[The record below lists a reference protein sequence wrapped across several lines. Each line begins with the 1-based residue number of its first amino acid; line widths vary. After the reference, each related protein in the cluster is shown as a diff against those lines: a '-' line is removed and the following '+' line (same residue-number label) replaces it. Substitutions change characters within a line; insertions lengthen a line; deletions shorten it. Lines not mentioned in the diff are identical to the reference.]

1 MRDKKTTRFNGVKNP
16 HLTAALFVAIFA
28 VGALFVWWITMQADG
43 DMRTVLLQQARL
55 VAQPVNV
62 ERVMALSGTEADM
75 DSPGYRR
82 IKEHLVAVRSANSQ
96 YRFLYIMG
104 RRADGVIFFIADSEP
119 VGSKDYSPPGQVY
132 EEAPEGYR
140 RVFDSKSAAIEGPV
154 TDRWGVWVSALVP
167 LTDPETGS
175 VVAVLGMD
183 IDARGWKWDVTAHTA
198 LPVGLMLLLLVG
210 IASAVVSTSGAGASP
225 KPVLRRML
233 PPMAAMVII
242 MTVGAYVILYQQYRQ
257 QLSGEIATN
266 ISVVSGNLLTALE
279 QQAFGL
285 SMAIQPIVA
294 NATVQRAMREGDADR
309 LLADWQP
316 VFETMHWQNKLTQ
329 FHFLDTN
336 RVSLMRV
343 HKPEQHGD
351 IITRFTV
358 LKAEQ
363 TGKTAFGL
371 ELGLL
376 GTFALRVVQPVFE
389 GGVLVGYLEL
399 GKDIADIMQTIDN
412 QSGNQLAVVIHKEYL
427 NRQADWDFLPHNV
440 VIYAS
445 NNRLPDVFASWADQ
459 TASEQADG
467 GTSREIAFDGKDW
480 LVSAAPLHDASVKEV
495 GNLLIMRDIST
506 QKAAFVRLM
515 VLGGTGGAMLLT
527 LLLGVI
533 YILLRR
539 TDAGIHAQQV
549 ELLEIS
555 AAVEQSPVS
564 IIITDTTGAIE
575 YVNPKFTE
583 TTGYTFDEVRGQN
596 SSILKSGSFPDEAYK
611 KLWNTILAG
620 EIWRGEFQNKKKNGE
635 LFWEQTSISPIRDE
649 QGVITSFVAVY
660 ENITNRKRAEAELHE
675 TNQQL
680 EAATVRAEMASSAK
694 SEFLANMSHEIRTP
708 MNGVIGMTG
717 LLLDTEL
724 NDEQRRYVEIV
735 RDSGKSLLGLINDI
749 LDFSKIEAK
758 KLDLETL
765 DFDLSSLLDDFVA
778 TLALRA
784 HDKGLELLCAADPD
798 VPTLLR
804 GDPGRLRQILTNLAG
819 NAIKFTHAGEVAI
832 RVSLK
837 EEIGN
842 QGAECIEQG
851 AESRVRE
858 TANISFGA
866 EQEGETVMLRFSVRD
881 TGIGIPK
888 DKICLLFE
896 EFSQVDSSTT
906 RQYGGSGLG
915 LAISRQLA
923 ELMGGE
929 AGVSSEEGKGSEFWF
944 TARFG
949 KQATGADMENIPLA
963 DLRGVRVLIVDDN
976 ATSREI
982 LTTFMVSWGMRP
994 FEAQDGPKALQALY
1008 LALNENDP
1016 FRIAV
1021 IDMQMPG
1028 MDGDTVGRAIKA
1040 DKRLADTRMVMLT
1053 SMGTRGD
1060 TRHYQEIG
1068 FSAYTTKPIQH
1079 RELKAILS
1087 LALVDRDQTEPT
1099 KPPITTRHTARE
1111 TLNHRSANDTP
1122 GHRSRSEMP
1131 GHRSA
1136 NEMLNL
1142 FVGRKSRILL
1152 AEDNITNQLVA
1163 LGILKKFGLRAD
1175 AVANGVEALRA
1186 LETLPYDL
1194 VLMDVQMPEMDGIEA
1209 TKRIRKNEK
1218 IMMSD
1223 ECGMMK
1229 EEPEKLAAYS
1239 SSSSIHH
1246 SSIPI
1251 IAMTAHVM
1259 QGDRERC
1266 IKAGMNDYI
1275 SKPVTPE
1282 ALAEILEKWLPREN
1296 MAIFISQG

>member
-1 MRDKKTTRFNGVKNP
+1 MGDKKTTRFNGIKNP

-43 DMRTVLLQQARL
+43 DMRAVLLQQARL

-82 IKEHLVAVRSANSQ
+82 IKEQLVAVRSANSQ

-119 VGSKDYSPPGQVY
+119 VGSKDYSPPGQIYKEV
-132 EEAPEGYR
+132 PEGYR
-140 RVFDSKSAAIEGPV
+140 RVFDSRSAAVEGPV

-167 LTDPETGS
+167 LIDPKTGS

-183 IDARGWKWDVTAHTA
+183 IDAHGWKWDVAVRAA
-198 LPVGLMLLLLVG
+198 LPVGLMLLLLIG
-210 IASAVVSTSGAGASP
+210 IASAVASTSSVGASP

-233 PPMAAMVII
+233 PPMSAMVIL
-242 MTVGAYVILYQQYRQ
+242 MTVGACVILYQQYRQ
-257 QLSGEIATN
+257 QLSGEIAAN

-285 SMAIQPIVA
+285 SMAAQPIVA
-294 NATVQRAMREGDADR
+294 NAAVQKAMREGDADR

-316 VFETMHWQNKLTQ
+316 VFETLYWQNKLTQ
-329 FHFLDTN
+329 FHFLDTK
-336 RVSLMRV
+336 RVSMMRV

-363 TGKTAFGL
+363 TGKTAFGF

-376 GTFALRVVQPVFE
+376 STFALRVVQPVFE
-389 GGVLVGYLEL
+389 GGMLVGYLEL

-412 QSGNQLAVVIHKEYL
+412 QSCNRLAVVIHKECL
-427 NRQADWDFLPHNV
+427 NRQTWEDSMRLLGRQADWDFLPHNV

-445 NNRLPDVFASWADQ
+445 KGCLPDVFASWADQ
-459 TASEQADG
+459 AASEQADG
-467 GTSREIAFDGKDW
+467 KTSREIAFEGKDW
-480 LVSAAPLHDASVKEV
+480 LASAALIRDASGKEV
-495 GNLLIMRDIST
+495 GDLLVMRDVSA

-527 LLLGVI
+527 LLLGII

-539 TDAGIHAQQV
+539 TDVGIHAQQV

-564 IIITDTTGAIE
+564 IIITDTTGIIE

-583 TTGYTFDEVRGQN
+583 TTGYTFDEVMGQN

-635 LFWEQTSISPIRDE
+635 LFWEQASISPIRDE

-735 RDSGKSLLGLINDI
+735 RVSGKSLLGVINDI

-765 DFDLSSLLDDFVA
+765 DFDLSSLLDDFAA

-837 EEIGN
+837 DGIGN

-851 AESRVRE
+851 AESRGQG
-858 TANISFGA
+858 TANIFSGI

-888 DKICLLFE
+888 DKICVLFE

-906 RQYGGSGLG
+906 RQYGGTGLG

-929 AGVSSEEGKGSEFWF
+929 AGVNSEEGNGSEFWF

-949 KQATGADMENIPLA
+949 KQAAGADMESILLA
-963 DLRGVRVLIVDDN
+963 DLLGVRVLIVDDN

-982 LTTFMVSWGMRP
+982 LTTFMASWGMRP
-994 FEAQDGPKALQALY
+994 FEAQDGPRALQALY

-1016 FRIAV
+1016 FRLAV
-1021 IDMQMPG
+1021 IDMQMPD
-1028 MDGDTVGRAIKA
+1028 MDGDSVGRAIKA

-1060 TRHYQEIG
+1060 ARRYQEIG

-1087 LALVDRDQTEPT
+1087 LTLVDQTEPT
-1099 KPPITTRHTARE
+1099 KLPITTRHTARE
-1111 TLNHRSANDTP
+1111 TLSHRSTSETLS
-1122 GHRSRSEMP
+1122 HRSTSETP
-1131 GHRSA
+1131 SHSSA
-1136 NEMLNL
+1136 SEMLNL
-1142 FVGRKSRILL
+1142 FAGRKSRILL

-1175 AVANGVEALRA
+1175 AVGNGAEALRA
-1186 LETLPYDL
+1186 LETLSYDL

-1223 ECGMMK
+1223 E
-1229 EEPEKLAAYS
+1229 
-1239 SSSSIHH
+1239 
-1246 SSIPI
+1246 SIPI

-1266 IKAGMNDYI
+1266 LKAGMNDYI

-1282 ALAEILEKWLPREN
+1282 GLAEILEKWLPMEN
-1296 MAIFISQG
+1296 

>member
-1 MRDKKTTRFNGVKNP
+1 MGDQKTTRFNGVKNP
-16 HLTAALFVAIFA
+16 HLTAVLFAAIFA

-43 DMRTVLLQQARL
+43 DMRAVLLQQVRL

-62 ERVMALSGTEADM
+62 KRVMALSGTEADM

-82 IKEHLVAVRSANSQ
+82 VKEHLVAVRSANSQ

-132 EEAPEGYR
+132 EEASEGYR
-140 RVFDSKSAAIEGPV
+140 RVFDSKSAAVEGPV

-183 IDARGWKWDVTAHTA
+183 IDARGWKWDVAAHTA

-210 IASAVVSTSGAGASP
+210 IVSAVVSTSSAGASP

-233 PPMAAMVII
+233 PPMSAMVIL
-242 MTVGAYVILYQQYRQ
+242 MTVGACVILYQQYRQ
-257 QLSGEIATN
+257 QLSGEIAAN

-285 SMAIQPIVA
+285 SMAAQPIVA
-294 NATVQRAMREGDADR
+294 NATVQKAMREGDAER
-309 LLADWQP
+309 LLVDWQP

-329 FHFLDTN
+329 FHFLDSN
-336 RVSLMRV
+336 RVSLVRV

-363 TGKTAFGL
+363 TGKTAFGF

-376 GTFALRVVQPVFE
+376 STFALRVVQPVFE

-412 QSGNQLAVVIHKEYL
+412 QSGSQLAVVIRKEYL
-427 NRQADWDFLPHNV
+427 NRQTWEDSMRLLRRQTDWDFLPHNV

-445 NNRLPDVFASWADQ
+445 KGRLPDVFASWADHA
-459 TASEQADG
+459 ASEQADG
-467 GTSREIAFDGKDW
+467 ETSREIAFDGKDW
-480 LVSAAPLHDASVKEV
+480 LVSAAPLHDASGKEV
-495 GNLLIMRDIST
+495 GDLLVMRDVSA

-527 LLLGVI
+527 LLLGII

-539 TDAGIHAQQV
+539 TDAGIHAQQAV
-549 ELLEIS
+549 LLESEIRLR
-555 AAVEQSPVS
+555 A
-564 IIITDTTGAIE
+564 ITDSAHDAIIMMDTKGLIS
-575 YVNPKFTE
+575 YWNPAAERILGYKNTE
-583 TTGYTFDEVRGQN
+583 AIGQN
-596 SSILKSGSFPDEAYK
+596 LHAFIVPSRYHEAHQAAFPVFQRTGLGPGVGKTMDLEARRKDGTEISVQLSLSAVQMSGGWHAVGILGDITKR
-611 KLWNTILAG
+611 KL
-620 EIWRGEFQNKKKNGE
+620 
-635 LFWEQTSISPIRDE
+635 
-649 QGVITSFVAVY
+649 
-660 ENITNRKRAEAELHE
+660 AEAELHE

-680 EAATVRAEMASSAK
+680 EAATLRAEMASSAK

-735 RDSGKSLLGLINDI
+735 RVSGKSLLGVINDI

-765 DFDLSSLLDDFVA
+765 DFDLSSLLDDFA
-778 TLALRA
+778 AMLALRA

-819 NAIKFTHAGEVAI
+819 NAIKFTNAGEVAI

-837 EEIGN
+837 DDTGN
-842 QGAECIEQG
+842 QGAECMEQG
-851 AESRVRE
+851 AESRGQE

-888 DKICLLFE
+888 DKICVLFE

-906 RQYGGSGLG
+906 RQYGGTGLG

-929 AGVSSEEGKGSEFWF
+929 AGVNSEEGNGSEFWF

-949 KQATGADMENIPLA
+949 KQAAVADMESIPLA

-982 LTTFMVSWGMRP
+982 LTTFMASWGMRP
-994 FEAQDGPKALQALY
+994 LDVKDGPRALQALY

-1016 FRIAV
+1016 FRLAV

-1028 MDGDTVGRAIKA
+1028 MDGDAVGRAIRA
-1040 DKRLADTRMVMLT
+1040 DKRLADTRTVMLT

-1060 TRHYQEIG
+1060 ARRYQEIG
-1068 FSAYTTKPIQH
+1068 FSAYTTKPVQH

-1087 LALVDRDQTEPT
+1087 LTLVDQTEPT
-1099 KPPITTRHTARE
+1099 KLPITTRHTARE
-1111 TLNHRSANDTP
+1111 TLNHRSTSETLSHRSTSETS
-1122 GHRSRSEMP
+1122 GHRSTSEMP
-1131 GHRSA
+1131 GHSSA
-1136 NEMLNL
+1136 SEMLNL
-1142 FVGRKSRILL
+1142 FAGRKSHILL

-1163 LGILKKFGLRAD
+1163 LGILKKFGLRAA
-1175 AVANGVEALRA
+1175 AVGNGAEALRA
-1186 LETLPYDL
+1186 LETLSYDL

-1209 TKRIRKNEK
+1209 TRRIRKNEK
-1218 IMMSD
+1218 IM
-1223 ECGMMK
+1223 
-1229 EEPEKLAAYS
+1229 Y
-1239 SSSSIHH
+1239 SSSIHH

-1251 IAMTAHVM
+1251 IAMTTHVM

-1266 IKAGMNDYI
+1266 LKAGMNDYI
-1275 SKPVTPE
+1275 SKPVNPE

-1296 MAIFISQG
+1296 